1 VTKSFPEYWL
11 PLVAPEWR
19 LDNIGLI
26 LSGECAAQIARLLI
40 QAEEV
45 RHALVRQELRETQ

>member
-1 VTKSFPEYWL
+1 MTKSFPEYWL

-19 LDNIGLI
+19 SDNIGLI